1 MLNHLLDKFNDIKK
15 RHKLYCDDLEKT
27 LKENPS
33 NQDKKPLHLYDFFC
47 KNTRGQGPTSPSQG
61 P

>member
-27 LKENPS
+27 LKEDPAN
-33 NQDKKPLHLYDFFC
+33 KRPLHMYDFFC
-47 KNTRGQGPTSPSQG
+47 KNTQGKGISDQKEK
-61 P
+61 